1 MAREEMINIAYK
13 RCHDRYNPNALIFR
27 AHVLAMVVPLITTM
41 FKQRLINAPSLL
53 VSSPQESMKFSAD
66 QEMLSDWFTD
76 RDIKV
81 PHVILNDKLMSD
93 AIVGGMPIKTEHSYS
108 LNSDGDSM
116 AYSPDSLHKQIDG
129 KYST

>member
-1 MAREEMINIAYK
+1 
-13 RCHDRYNPNALIFR
+13 
-27 AHVLAMVVPLITTM
+27 
-41 FKQRLINAPSLL
+41 
-53 VSSPQESMKFSAD
+53 MKFSAD

-76 RDIKV
+76 RDNKV

-116 AYSPDSLHKQIDG
+116 MAYSPDSLHKQIDG
-129 KYST
+129 KCRICSVGRDLN

>member
-1 MAREEMINIAYK
+1 MS
-13 RCHDRYNPNALIFR
+13 
-27 AHVLAMVVPLITTM
+27 PLLTS
-41 FKQRLINAPSLL
+41 PLL
-53 VSSPQESMKFSAD
+53 FLLPIQETMKFSAD

-93 AIVGGMPIKTEHSYS
+93 AILGGMPIKTEHSYS

-129 KYST
+129 KSPQLVPLALRVLLIKHGQCTVIME